1 MNIRE
6 MQIRAKELLA
16 EKGLSKDL
24 ADVLRYDNEES
35 LKAAIDVIERSR
47 DSIKA
52 PDMGKGIFEGFKPI
66 VSQEHDDSD
75 PFREAMGLK

>member
-1 MNIRE
+1 
-6 MQIRAKELLA
+6 MQRKDFP
-16 EKGLSKDL
+16 KDL

-75 PFREAMGLK
+75 PFRGSYGIEIERID